1 LTVIPFDINEI
12 YFAVDI
18 EYIVEI
24 IPLVTIEKIIDAN
37 PQLSGVINYR
47 GVLIPIVDLKKFF
60 YNENSSF
67 LLSTRIIIYNYKEQV
82 IGLIVENLTDTLEL
96 DQNELIKDTQI
107 LSGSNYIKSYF
118 IEDDKTI
125 KMIDVMK
132 IFDKIYNL

>member
-1 LTVIPFDINEI
+1 LTVIPFDINDT

-18 EYIVEI
+18 EHIVEI

-37 PQLSGVINYR
+37 PQLSGLINYR

-60 YNENSSF
+60 YNENSNF

-96 DQNELIKDTQI
+96 NQNELIKDTQI

>member
-1 LTVIPFDINEI
+1 LTVIPFDINDT

-18 EYIVEI
+18 EHIVEI

-125 KMIDVMK
+125 KMIDVIK
-132 IFDKIYNL
+132 IFDKIYN

>member
-1 LTVIPFDINEI
+1 MTVIPFDINEI

-18 EYIVEI
+18 DYIVEI

-37 PQLSGVINYR
+37 PQLSGLINYR
-47 GVLIPIVDLKKFF
+47 GALIPIVDLKKFF
-60 YNENSSF
+60 YNEISSF

-96 DQNELIKDTQI
+96 DQNKLIKDTQI

>member
-1 LTVIPFDINEI
+1 LTVIPFDINDT

-18 EYIVEI
+18 EHIVEI

-37 PQLSGVINYR
+37 PQLSGLINYR

-60 YNENSSF
+60 YNENSNF

>member
-1 LTVIPFDINEI
+1 MTVIPFDINDT

-18 EYIVEI
+18 EHIVEI

-37 PQLSGVINYR
+37 PQLSGLINYR

-60 YNENSSF
+60 YNENSNF